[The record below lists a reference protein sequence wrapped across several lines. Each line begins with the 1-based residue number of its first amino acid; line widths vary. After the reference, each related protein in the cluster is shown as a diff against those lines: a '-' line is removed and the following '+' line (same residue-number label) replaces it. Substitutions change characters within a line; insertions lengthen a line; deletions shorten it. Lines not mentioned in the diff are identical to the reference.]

1 VSPRVTAA
9 SSPLE
14 SLARYEL
21 PPRSL
26 VLSWFGQASVALRLG
41 GTTVLVD
48 PFLSP
53 HPERLVPPPFAAE
66 EARGVDLVLI
76 THDHLDHLDEAA
88 LPVLAAASPTAI
100 VVVPEGIVER
110 VVELGV
116 KGTRVRG
123 LPADGRTEIGA
134 VTVDAVPA
142 CHGEGTA
149 DAYRMGPF
157 LGYVVSAG
165 GARVYHAGDTVLFDG
180 LVAWLRELGVDLALL
195 PINGRDE
202 DREAQGIVGNLDARE
217 AAQLAEAIG
226 ADAAVPLHW
235 DMFAGNPGDPA
246 AFVVAARTTVVVPQ
260 RSRPFI
266 YTAPQAMR

>member
-1 VSPRVTAA
+1 MSPRVTAA

-14 SLARYEL
+14 SLAGYEL

-41 GTTVLVD
+41 GTTVLID

-66 EARGVDLVLI
+66 EARGVDLVLV

-88 LPVLAAASPTAI
+88 LPAIAAASPHAL
-100 VVVPEGIVER
+100 VVVPEEVVER

-116 KGTRVRG
+116 ERSRVQG
-123 LPADGRTEIGA
+123 LPPDGRTEIGA
-134 VTVDAVPA
+134 VTVEAVPA

-149 DAYRMGPF
+149 DAYRLGPF

-165 GARVYHAGDTVLFDG
+165 GARVYHAGDTILFDG
-180 LVAWLRELGVDLALL
+180 LVERLRQLGIDLALL

-202 DREAQGIVGNLDARE
+202 EREAQGIVGNMDARE
-217 AAQLAEAIG
+217 AAQLAQAIG
-226 ADAAVPLHW
+226 ADAVVPLHW
-235 DMFAGNPGDPA
+235 DMFAVNPGDPA
-246 AFVVAARTTVVVPQ
+246 AFVAAARTTVVVPQ
-260 RSRPFI
+260 RSRTFV
-266 YTAPQAMR
+266 YTAPQARK